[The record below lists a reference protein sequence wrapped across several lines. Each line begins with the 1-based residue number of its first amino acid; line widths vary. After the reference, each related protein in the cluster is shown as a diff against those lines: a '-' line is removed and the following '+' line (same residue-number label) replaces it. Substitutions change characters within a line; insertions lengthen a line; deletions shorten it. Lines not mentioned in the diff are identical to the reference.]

1 MNSIKRFF
9 KENGLFLLLIV
20 GMVLLR
26 LFVFTPFEVDG
37 PSMNYTLAHGDRLFG
52 ANIFNVDRFDI
63 VILDSPT
70 EEGKQYIKRV
80 IGLPGDTISSQDDVI
95 YINDE
100 PLSETYLSEETRQ
113 NNTNT
118 IDFAPLTI
126 PEGEYFV
133 MGDNRNHSFD
143 STEFG
148 PIPEE
153 SINAEILF
161 RFWPLNTFG
170 TVDETD

>member
-1 MNSIKRFF
+1 MK
-9 KENGLFLLLIV
+9 KE
-20 GMVLLR
+20 
-26 LFVFTPFEVDG
+26 EV
-37 PSMNYTLAHGDRLFG
+37 
-52 ANIFNVDRFDI
+52 
-63 VILDSPT
+63 
-70 EEGKQYIKRV
+70 KQYIKRV

-100 PLSETYLSEETRQ
+100 PLSETYLSEETLQ

>member
-1 MNSIKRFF
+1 MNTIKSFL
-9 KENGLFLLLIV
+9 KENGLFLLVII

-26 LFVFTPFEVDG
+26 LFVFTPFKVDG
-37 PSMNYTLAHGDRLFG
+37 PSMDYTLDHEDRLIG
-52 ANIFNVDRFDI
+52 ANIFDIDRFDI

-80 IGLPGDTISSQDDVI
+80 IGLPGDTISSQDDII
-95 YINDE
+95 YINGD
-100 PLSETYLSEETRQ
+100 PLEETYLSEETLQ
-113 NNTNT
+113 NNTGT
-118 IDFAPLTI
+118 VDFEPLTI
-126 PEGEYFV
+126 PDGEYFV

-148 PIPEE
+148 PIPGE

-161 RFWPLNTFG
+161 RFWPLNSFG
-170 TVDETD
+170 TLE